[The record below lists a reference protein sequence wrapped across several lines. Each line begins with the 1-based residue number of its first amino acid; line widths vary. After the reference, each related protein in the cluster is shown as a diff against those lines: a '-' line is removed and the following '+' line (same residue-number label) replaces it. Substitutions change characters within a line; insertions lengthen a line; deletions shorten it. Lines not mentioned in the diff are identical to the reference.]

1 MEVESVQWSTTI
13 QFNSIDN
20 IGDTLII
27 LGYRQNLLRIEA
39 TRQQHTIST
48 VVGVLTVNNQL
59 IKHYLGI

>member
-1 MEVESVQWSTTI
+1 
-13 QFNSIDN
+13 
-20 IGDTLII
+20 
-27 LGYRQNLLRIEA
+27 LLRIEA